1 MARQSRIH
9 LRMQERWIRSL
20 GQEDPFE
27 KEMPAN
33 SIILAWE
40 IPRSEEPGEMWS
52 MGSHR
57 VGHDLAT
64 KQQQQWYDTFM
75 YKFM

>member
-1 MARQSRIH
+1 
-9 LRMQERWIRSL
+9 MQKRWIRSL

-27 KEMPAN
+27 KEVAAN

-40 IPRSEEPGEMWS
+40 IPRSEEPGEMRS
-52 MGSHR
+52 TGSHR
-57 VGHDLAT
+57 AGHDLVT
-64 KQQQQWYDTFM
+64 KQQQHWYDTFM